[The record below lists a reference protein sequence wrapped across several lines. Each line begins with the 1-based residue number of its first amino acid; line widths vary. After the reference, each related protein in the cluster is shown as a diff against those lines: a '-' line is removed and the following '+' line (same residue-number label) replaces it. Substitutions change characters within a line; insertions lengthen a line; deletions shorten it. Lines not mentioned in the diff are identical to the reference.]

1 MSSSDESSESSIDR
15 REEPPSSHS
24 GLSGDEEEEKS
35 PQLSQKKSPSLPPKP
50 KEPELSSSSSSS
62 SEDEDDDEPAA
73 PKESKSKSK
82 QISLSSSS
90 DSDDF
95 EEVKKAPPPTSTSKA
110 LGSISPDS
118 SIAPE
123 EEGQDDS
130 NIVASSPKTPLKTS
144 MPDLSEDSEVEDD
157 DEQPKRKKVEESPK
171 AGFGDEDVNMDSDDD
186 IVGPRLHFD
195 PEDVEQEEEKQPPI
209 EYDVPLIHGDYGK
222 EGPILTRWPNFLS
235 VDHRPF
241 TEDTYDPEED
251 LNAVDSE
258 GRSRLQLKV
267 ENCIRWRNKLDE
279 DGNLMKDEEGNEI
292 PESNAKIVRWSDGTM
307 TLNVGAEMY
316 DITEHKI
323 EEYNQLFLRMRQG
336 LHGNAVFK
344 KRFAFRPLT
353 TDSLTHRKM
362 TMQMAEK
369 TNKSQK
375 VKMIAD
381 VGHNPE
387 SSQASLIRK
396 EEERMRAT
404 MRREAQ
410 QRKAKERQYRTG
422 LSHGFL
428 EDRDD
433 FDDDPESLSAIKR
446 SYKNNRF
453 DRFDAITRRYAH
465 EDDDDEEDND
475 SRRIERSKI
484 ESDDEEDSAAA
495 AKKREEKKKRKIV
508 ISDEDED

>member
-1 MSSSDESSESSIDR
+1 M
-15 REEPPSSHS
+15 
-24 GLSGDEEEEKS
+24 G
-35 PQLSQKKSPSLPPKP
+35 SL
-50 KEPELSSSSSSS
+50 
-62 SEDEDDDEPAA
+62 
-73 PKESKSKSK
+73 
-82 QISLSSSS
+82 
-90 DSDDF
+90 
-95 EEVKKAPPPTSTSKA
+95 
-110 LGSISPDS
+110 SPDS

-123 EEGQDDS
+123 ENHPSPKLDNDES
-130 NIVASSPKTPLKTS
+130 NIIVPDLSDSDEEQPKKAKAISSPKET
-144 MPDLSEDSEVEDD
+144 MD
-157 DEQPKRKKVEESPK
+157 
-171 AGFGDEDVNMDSDDD
+171 DSDDD

-195 PEDVEQEEEKQPPI
+195 PEEIEEEEATQPPI
-209 EYDVPLIHGDYGK
+209 EYDVPLIRGNYGK
-222 EGPILTRWPNFLS
+222 EPPVLTRWPNFIS

-241 TEDTYDPEED
+241 TEDSYDPEED
-251 LNAVDSE
+251 INAVDGE

-267 ENCIRWRNKLDE
+267 ENCIRWRNKVDQDGNVVKDE
-279 DGNLMKDEEGNEI
+279 DGKEVR
-292 PESNAKIVRWSDGTM
+292 ESNAKMVRWSDGTM
-307 TLNVGAEMY
+307 TLNLGSEIYEV
-316 DITEHKI
+316 TEHKI
-323 EEYNQLFLRMRQG
+323 DEYNQLFLRMRAG

-344 KRFAFRPLT
+344 KRIAFRPLT

-381 VGHNPE
+381 VGLDPE
-387 SSQASLIRK
+387 SSRASLIRK
-396 EEERMRAT
+396 EEERMRAS

-410 QRKAKERQYRTG
+410 QRKQKERQYRTG

-453 DRFDAITRRYAH
+453 DRFDAITRRYGH
-465 EDDDDEEDND
+465 SEDEDEMED

-484 ESDDEEDSAAA
+484 ESDDDEEERSI
-495 AKKREEKKKRKIV
+495 KREEKKKRKIV